1 MWRVA
6 SAAHIILLALDCFW
20 MSSGTAREGAVLPG
34 AMGSEG
40 GKTVHE
46 EVKTRDEEAES
57 HGELAL
63 RKI

>member
-34 AMGSEG
+34 AIESEG
-40 GKTVHE
+40 G
-46 EVKTRDEEAES
+46 RNRS
-57 HGELAL
+57 
-63 RKI
+63 

>member
-34 AMGSEG
+34 ADLRAIGSEG
-40 GKTVHE
+40 G
-46 EVKTRDEEAES
+46 RNRS
-57 HGELAL
+57 
-63 RKI
+63 